1 MHACPRL
8 CGDWPWAQPVIRMC
22 AVFHTTYKQGRGRW
36 KPCQRKREEY
46 FHCRQSKNKRNYD
59 KNVLIIALEAEWTD
73 SITVFCSQAVS
84 TRPRWTSRRRAA
96 WTDTP
101 RQAGWAWVARLFF
114 LCAWSFLYKQKNV
127 IDCCLSISLSV
138 IIFHCGCLG
147 Y

>member
-1 MHACPRL
+1 MHACPCL
-8 CGDWPWAQPVIRMC
+8 CGDWPWAQPVIRTC
-22 AVFHTTYKQGRGRW
+22 AVFQTTYKQGRGRW

-46 FHCRQSKNKRNYD
+46 FRCQQIKNKRNYN

-73 SITVFCSQAVS
+73 SITAFCSQAVS

-101 RQAGWAWVARLFF
+101 RQAGWAWVAWLFYVPDYF
-114 LCAWSFLYKQKNV
+114 FTSRRMSLAAASLSF
-127 IDCCLSISLSV
+127 SV
-138 IIFHCGCLG
+138 IISHSECLG